1 MKFTSTEILIFGLAA
16 LFLIF
21 SLILWF
27 GRPKI
32 DSSKKKI
39 EEKTTKKT
47 IKKNVRKNR
56 RNKN

>member
-1 MKFTSTEILIFGLAA
+1 MKFNFIEILIFGLSV

-32 DSSKKKI
+32 DS
-39 EEKTTKKT
+39 TKKD
-47 IKKNVRKNR
+47 KPPKNATKRDRKN
-56 RNKN
+56 KAP